1 MGFLEVFVRRPVF
14 TTMVIA
20 TMVVLGLA
28 SFVQLGV
35 DIFPKVDLPTITITT
50 LLPGASPEEIE
61 SQITK
66 PIEEVV
72 NTISG
77 LDELRSSTIEGQSQV
92 FATFVLER
100 NVQEAANDVREKVGT
115 VLSRLPAGT
124 ESPIV
129 EKVDPDSAPVMALVV
144 SGQRSAREITEI
156 ADKRIKR
163 ALETVKDVGAITLVG
178 DRKREI
184 QILVNPDKLSSFGL
198 SIQQIK
204 DALLRQN
211 VEIPGGRLTAGGNE
225 EGLRT
230 LGRIESVAAFEDLI
244 VADAKGSPVR
254 ARDVAIIRDAEEEP
268 RTLSRLNGANAVSLL
283 IRKQSGTNTVA
294 VVDRIKARLAEVQK
308 GLPQDIQFEIVRDL
322 SRFIKRS
329 FHEVQDHL
337 LLGGLLASLI
347 VAFFIGRLLWYESL
361 VLVALIAAVT
371 AAFLQG
377 DPEFLLKVTGACIAV
392 TMIFFFSVKKLR
404 PAFVAALAIPV
415 SIIATFTAMRMAGFT
430 LNNLT
435 MLGLSL
441 STGIVIDDAIIVLE
455 NIFRHTEE
463 EGRPPFEAAITGT
476 REISLAVTAT
486 TVSLVVIFLPVAF
499 MGGLVGKFWN
509 SFGLTAAFAIMV
521 SLVVAFTLTPMLA
534 ARVFSGRGA
543 GGDAAGGAHATSTS
557 KSGFY
562 HRLETAYEVAL
573 GWCLRHRAIC
583 FLVLAAI
590 MVGGW
595 FLITSSKLEFVV
607 DDDMSEFEVVA
618 EAPPGSSIERSA
630 SLSRAM
636 EEEIRKVPEVLTL
649 FTTIGVRGQ
658 YQSNVTDISIYVGL
672 KHLSQRKRVQLELM
686 NDVRERLAAFPGMR
700 VSVQNI
706 SLISGGGF
714 RQTQFNLILR
724 GPELAQ
730 LERHAQGVIGVL
742 KTRPGFVDLDTA
754 QSLRQPEVQVQIDRN
769 KASDLGVRV
778 DAVAVALRTMVGGE
792 KVGFYREA
800 GEQYDIRLR
809 LDEGYRRDASG
820 LPALMVPAAN
830 GSLVKLSNVT
840 TVGAGMSPG
849 QIERYAQERSM
860 TIVSNLLPE
869 KPLAEAY
876 KEAFAAVAAQ
886 HLPPEYGILVTG
898 RGKLLQ
904 EALANFV
911 IAFVLSLCFIYIVL
925 AAQFESF
932 VHPLTIMVSMFLSIP
947 FGVLTLKLL
956 DKTLNIYSIMGLFL
970 LMGVVKKN
978 AILQVDYT
986 NVLRERGMPRD
997 QAQMEADRARL
1008 RPILMTT
1015 LAIVA
1020 GMLPVALGRGDGSA
1034 SRASL
1039 ATVVVGGQLLCL
1051 VVTLLITPVIYS
1063 TFDDMRGL
1071 RAFAGIRFP
1080 RWKRALAG
1088 RLAWGGSRF
1097 AAPDSSDGAPAGQRE
1112 GPSGEAP
1119 PEDRARGVLPVR

>member
-14 TTMVIA
+14 TTMLIA
-20 TMVVLGLA
+20 TLVVLGLA
-28 SFVQLGV
+28 SFFQLGV

-50 LLPGASPEEIE
+50 RLPGASPEEIE

-124 ESPIV
+124 ESPII
-129 EKVDPDSAPVMALVV
+129 EKVDPDSAPVLALVV

-184 QILVNPDKLSSFGL
+184 QILVNPDKLTAFNL
-198 SIQQIK
+198 SIAQIK

-230 LGRIESVAAFEDLI
+230 LGRIESVEAFNDLI
-244 VADAKGSPVR
+244 VADSKGSPVR
-254 ARDVAIIRDAEEEP
+254 VRDIATVADAEEEP

-294 VVDRIKARLAEVQK
+294 VVDRVKARLAEVQK

-347 VAFFIGRLLWYESL
+347 VAAFIGRLLWYEST
-361 VLVALIAAVT
+361 VLLAIVAAVT
-371 AAFLQG
+371 GAFLQG
-377 DPEFLLKVTGACIAV
+377 DPEFLLKVTGASILA
-392 TMIFFFSVKKLR
+392 TMIFFLSVKKLR

-415 SIIATFTAMRMAGFT
+415 SIVATFTAMRMAGFT

-455 NIFRHTEE
+455 NIFRHNEE

-476 REISLAVTAT
+476 KEISLAVTAT

-509 SFGLTAAFAIMV
+509 SFGLTATFAIMV

-534 ARVFSGRGA
+534 ARILSA
-543 GGDAAGGAHATSTS
+543 ATPGDGGAHGGGGPAS
-557 KSGFY
+557 KAAGFY
-562 HRLETAYEVAL
+562 RRMESAYEAAL

-583 FLVLAAI
+583 FIGIAAI
-590 MVGGW
+590 LVSGYY
-595 FLITSSKLEFVV
+595 LLTNSRLEFVV

-618 EAPPGSSIERSA
+618 EAPPGSSVDRSA
-630 SLSRAM
+630 LISRAM
-636 EEEIRKVPEVLTL
+636 EEEVRKIPEVVTL

-658 YQSNVTDISIYVGL
+658 YQSNVTDISMYVGL
-672 KHLSQRKRVQLELM
+672 KHLSQRRRSQVELM
-686 NDVRERLAAFPGMR
+686 QDVRGRMAGFPGMR

-706 SLISGGGF
+706 SLIGGGGF
-714 RQTQFNLILR
+714 RQTPFNLILR
-724 GPELAQ
+724 GPELTQ
-730 LERHAQGVIGVL
+730 LERYAQAVIGVL
-742 KTRPGFVDLDTA
+742 KTKAGFVDLDTA
-754 QSLRQPEVQVQIDRN
+754 QALRQPEVQVRIDRQ
-769 KASDLGVRV
+769 KASDLGVRA
-778 DAVAVALRTMVGGE
+778 DTVAAALRTLVGGE

-809 LDEGYRRDASG
+809 LDEGYRKDASG

-840 TVGAGMSPG
+840 SFGAGMSPG

-860 TIVSNLLPE
+860 TIISNLYN
-869 KPLAEAY
+869 KPLAEAFR
-876 KEAFAAVAAQ
+876 EAYAAVAAQ
-886 HLPPEYGILVTG
+886 RMPPEYGILATG

-904 EALANFV
+904 EALANFL
-911 IAFVLSLCFIYIVL
+911 IAFVLSLAFIYIVL

-932 VHPLTIMVSMFLSIP
+932 VHPLTIMVSMFIAIP
-947 FGVLTLKLL
+947 FGLLTLVLWRS
-956 DKTLNIYSIMGLFL
+956 TLNIYSIMGLFL

-986 NVLRERGMPRD
+986 NVLRERGMPRTE
-997 QAQMEADRARL
+997 AQMEADRARL

-1015 LAIVA
+1015 LAIIA
-1020 GMLPVALGRGDGSA
+1020 GMLPVALGSGDGSA

-1039 ATVVVGGQLLCL
+1039 AKVVVGGQALCL
-1051 VVTLLITPVIYS
+1051 VVTLLMTPVIYS

-1071 RAFAGIRFP
+1071 RVFSRIRFP
-1080 RWKRALAG
+1080 RWKSALAD
-1088 RLAWGGSRF
+1088 RLAWGSRF
-1097 AAPDSSDGAPAGQRE
+1097 GAR
-1112 GPSGEAP
+1112 P
-1119 PEDRARGVLPVR
+1119 PETDPR

>member
-14 TTMVIA
+14 TTMLIA
-20 TMVVLGLA
+20 TLVVLGLA
-28 SFVQLGV
+28 SFFQLGV

-50 LLPGASPEEIE
+50 RLPGASPEEIE

-72 NTISG
+72 NTIGG

-100 NVQEAANDVREKVGT
+100 NVQEAANDVREKV
-115 VLSRLPAGT
+115 
-124 ESPIV
+124 
-129 EKVDPDSAPVMALVV
+129 DPDSAPVLALVV
-144 SGQRSAREITEI
+144 SGQRSDREITEI

-184 QILVNPDKLSSFGL
+184 QILVNPDKLTAFNL
-198 SIQQIK
+198 SVQQVK

-230 LGRIESVAAFEDLI
+230 LGRIESVEAFNELI
-244 VADAKGSPVR
+244 VADSKGSPVR
-254 ARDVAIIRDAEEEP
+254 VRDIATVADAEEEP

-294 VVDRIKARLAEVQK
+294 VVDRVKARLAEVQK
-308 GLPQDIQFEIVRDL
+308 GLPQDIQFQVVRDL

-347 VAFFIGRLLWYESL
+347 VAAFIGRLRWYESV
-361 VLVALIAAVT
+361 VLLAIVAAVA
-371 AAFLQG
+371 AAFLRG
-377 DPEFLLKVTGACIAV
+377 DPEFLLKVTGASILA
-392 TMIFFFSVKKLR
+392 TMVFFLSVKKLR

-415 SIIATFTAMRMAGFT
+415 SIVATFTAMRMAGFT

-463 EGRPPFEAAITGT
+463 EGQPPFEAAVSGT

-509 SFGLTAAFAIMV
+509 SFGLTATYAIMV

-534 ARVFSGRGA
+534 ARILSAGA
-543 GGDAAGGAHATSTS
+543 PGEGGAHGESSGPAS
-557 KSGFY
+557 KAAGFY
-562 HRLETAYEVAL
+562 RRMESAYEVAL

-583 FLVLAAI
+583 FIVIAAI
-590 MVGGW
+590 LGAGYY
-595 FLITSSKLEFVV
+595 LLTTSRLEFVV

-618 EAPPGSSIERSA
+618 EAPPGSSVDRSA
-630 SLSRAM
+630 LISRAM
-636 EEEIRKVPEVLTL
+636 EEEIRRVPEVVTL

-672 KHLSQRKRVQLELM
+672 KHISQRNRGQVELM
-686 NDVRERLAAFPGMR
+686 QDVRGRMADFPGMR

-706 SLISGGGF
+706 SLIGGGGF
-714 RQTQFNLILR
+714 RQTPFNLILR
-724 GPELAQ
+724 GPELTQ
-730 LERHAQGVIGVL
+730 LERYAQGVIGNL
-742 KTRPGFVDLDTA
+742 KTKAGFVDLDTA
-754 QSLRQPEVQVQIDRN
+754 QALRQPEVQVRIDRQ

-778 DAVAVALRTMVGGE
+778 DTVAAALRTMVGGE

-800 GEQYDIRLR
+800 GEQYDLRIR
-809 LDEGYRRDASG
+809 LDEGYRKDASG

-840 TVGAGMSPG
+840 SFGAGMSPG
-849 QIERYAQERSM
+849 QIERYAQERSI
-860 TIVSNLLPE
+860 TIISNLYR
-869 KPLAEAY
+869 KPLAEAFR
-876 KEAFAAVAAQ
+876 EAYGAVASQ
-886 HLPPEYGILVTG
+886 RMPPEYGILATG

-911 IAFVLSLCFIYIVL
+911 IAFVLSLAFIYIVL

-932 VHPLTIMVSMFLSIP
+932 VHPLTIMVSMFIAIP
-947 FGVLTLKLL
+947 FGLLTLVLWRS
-956 DKTLNIYSIMGLFL
+956 TLNIYSIMGLFL

-986 NVLRERGMPRD
+986 NVLRERGMPRTE
-997 QAQMEADRARL
+997 AQMQADRARL

-1015 LAIVA
+1015 LAIIA
-1020 GMLPVALGRGDGSA
+1020 GMLPVALGSGDGSA

-1039 ATVVVGGQLLCL
+1039 AKVVVGGQAMCL
-1051 VVTLLITPVIYS
+1051 IVTLLMTPVIYS
-1063 TFDDMRGL
+1063 TFDDLRGL
-1071 RAFAGIRFP
+1071 RVFSRIRFP
-1080 RWKRALAG
+1080 RWKTALAD

-1097 AAPDSSDGAPAGQRE
+1097 TGRR
-1112 GPSGEAP
+1112 GE
-1119 PEDRARGVLPVR
+1119 PETR

>member
-14 TTMVIA
+14 TTMVIV
-20 TMVVLGLA
+20 TLVVLGLA

-77 LDELRSSTIEGQSQV
+77 LDELRSSTIEGQSQI

-115 VLSRLPAGT
+115 VLARLPAGT
-124 ESPIV
+124 ESPII
-129 EKVDPDSAPVMALVV
+129 EKIDPDSAPVMALVV

-184 QILVNPDKLSSFGL
+184 QILVNPDKLSAFNL
-198 SIQQIK
+198 SIQQVK
-204 DALLRQN
+204 DALQRQN
-211 VEIPGGRLTAGGNE
+211 VEIPGGRLTAGANE

-230 LGRIESVAAFEDLI
+230 LGRIESVRAFNDLI
-244 VADAKGSPVR
+244 VADFKGSPVR
-254 ARDVAIIRDAEEEP
+254 VRDVAAVRDAEEEP
-268 RTLSRLNGANAVSLL
+268 RTLSRLNSANAVSML

-294 VVDRIKARLAEVQK
+294 VVDRVKERLAEVQK
-308 GLPQDIQFEIVRDL
+308 GLPQDIRFEVVRDL

-347 VAFFIGRLLWYESL
+347 VAAFIGRLLWHESL
-361 VLVALIAAVT
+361 ILLAIVLAVAL
-371 AAFLQG
+371 AFAWG
-377 DPEFLLKVTGACIAV
+377 DPELLIKVTGLAILV
-392 TMIFFFSVKKLR
+392 TLVFFLSVRKLR
-404 PAFVAALAIPV
+404 PAFIAAVAIPA
-415 SIIATFTAMRMAGFT
+415 SIIATFVAMRMAGFT

-463 EGRPPFEAAITGT
+463 EGRTPFDAAISGT
-476 REISLAVTAT
+476 KEISLAVTAT
-486 TVSLVVIFLPVAF
+486 TISLVVIFLPVAF

-509 SFGLTAAFAIMV
+509 SFGLTATFAIMV
-521 SLVVAFTLTPMLA
+521 SLLVAFTLTPMLA
-534 ARVFSGRGA
+534 ARVLSTPGVA
-543 GGDAAGGAHATSTS
+543 GGHAAGSS
-557 KSGFY
+557 KSSGLY
-562 HRLETAYEVAL
+562 HRIEGAYEGAL
-573 GWCLRHRAIC
+573 AWCLRHRTIC
-583 FLVLAAI
+583 FLGIAAI

-595 FLITSSKLEFVV
+595 FLIKSSKLEFVV

-630 SLSRAM
+630 LTSQLM
-636 EEEIRKVPEVLTL
+636 EAEIRKVPEVVTL

-672 KHLSQRKRVQLELM
+672 KHLSERKRVQLEIM
-686 NDVRERLAAFPGMR
+686 NDVRQRLAAFPGMR

-724 GPELAQ
+724 GPELAG
-730 LERHAQGVIGVL
+730 LERYAQGVIDVL
-742 KTRPGFVDLDTA
+742 KAKPGFVDLDTA
-754 QSLRQPEVQVQIDRN
+754 QSLRQPEVQVEIDRH

-778 DAVAVALRTMVGGE
+778 DAVATALRTMVGGE

-809 LDEGYRRDASG
+809 LDEDHRRDASG
-820 LPALMVPAAN
+820 LPALMVPGAGGA
-830 GSLVKLSNVT
+830 LVKLSNVT
-840 TVGAGMSPG
+840 TLGSGMSPG
-849 QIERYAQERSM
+849 QIERYAQERSI
-860 TIVSNLLPE
+860 TIISNLLPS
-869 KPLAEAY
+869 KPLADAY

-886 HLPPEYGILVTG
+886 RMPPEYGILLTG

-904 EALANFV
+904 EALANFA

-947 FGVLTLKLL
+947 FGILTLKLL
-956 DKTLNIYSIMGLFL
+956 DRTLNIYSIMGLFL

-986 NVLRERGMPRD
+986 NVLRERGMERT

-1020 GMLPVALGRGDGSA
+1020 GMLPVAMGRGDGSA

-1051 VVTLLITPVIYS
+1051 LVTLLVTPVIYS
-1063 TFDDMRGL
+1063 TFDDLRGL
-1071 RAFAGIRFP
+1071 RVFSRISFP
-1080 RWKRALAG
+1080 HWKSALAD
-1088 RLAWGGSRF
+1088 RLAWSRF
-1097 AAPDSSDGAPAGQRE
+1097 AARR
-1112 GPSGEAP
+1112 
-1119 PEDRARGVLPVR
+1119 PEPEP

>member
-100 NVQEAANDVREKVGT
+100 SVQEAANDVREKVGT

-184 QILVNPDKLSSFGL
+184 QILVNPDKLSAFGL

-254 ARDVAIIRDAEEEP
+254 ARDVATIRDAEEEP

-283 IRKQSGTNTVA
+283 VRKQSGTNTVA
-294 VVDRIKARLAEVQK
+294 VVDRIKARLVEVQR

-361 VLVALIAAVT
+361 VLVGIIAAVS

-377 DPEFLLKVTGACIAV
+377 DPEFLLKVTGVCIVV
-392 TMIFFFSVKKLR
+392 TMVFFFSVKKLR

-415 SIIATFTAMRMAGFT
+415 SIIATFTAMRVAGFT

-463 EGRPPFEAAITGT
+463 ERRPPFEAAVTGT

-509 SFGLTAAFAIMV
+509 SFGLTATFAIMV

-534 ARVFSGRGA
+534 ARILAGR
-543 GGDAAGGAHATSTS
+543 DAEGEPGPAAHAAS

-562 HRLETAYEVAL
+562 HRLETAYETAL
-573 GWCLRHRAIC
+573 GWCLRHRAVC
-583 FLVLAAI
+583 FVGLGAI

-630 SLSRAM
+630 ALSRAM
-636 EEEIRKVPEVLTL
+636 EDEIRKMPEVVTL
-649 FTTIGVRGQ
+649 FTTVGVRGQ

-686 NDVRERLAAFPGMR
+686 NDVRQRLLQFPGMR

-724 GPELAQ
+724 GPELPQ
-730 LERHAQGVIGVL
+730 LERYAQNVLGVL
-742 KTRPGFVDLDTA
+742 RTKPGFVDLDTA
-754 QSLRQPEVQVQIDRN
+754 QSLRQPEVQVQIDRHR
-769 KASDLGVRV
+769 ASDLGVRV
-778 DAVAVALRTMVGGE
+778 DAVATALRTMVGGE
-792 KVGFYREA
+792 KVGFYREG

-809 LDEGYRRDASG
+809 LEEEYRKDASG
-820 LPALMVPAAN
+820 LPALMVPAGN

-840 TVGAGMSPG
+840 SVGAGMSPG
-849 QIERYAQERSM
+849 QIERYAQERSI
-860 TIVSNLLPE
+860 TIISNLLPE
-869 KPLAEAY
+869 KPLAEAF

-886 HLPPEYGILVTG
+886 RLPPEYGILASG

-904 EALANFV
+904 ETLSNFL

-1097 AAPDSSDGAPAGQRE
+1097 GARR
-1112 GPSGEAP
+1112 
-1119 PEDRARGVLPVR
+1119 PEPETESR